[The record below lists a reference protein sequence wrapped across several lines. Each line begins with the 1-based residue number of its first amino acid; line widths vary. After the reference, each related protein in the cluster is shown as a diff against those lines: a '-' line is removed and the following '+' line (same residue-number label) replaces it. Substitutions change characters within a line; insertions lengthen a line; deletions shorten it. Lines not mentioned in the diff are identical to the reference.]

1 MWKIASLGL
10 IAIPLFSSG
19 AQAESVTLTTPMSGW
34 HSQSGENAY
43 YSQQINYPAS
53 SINTRGDQSIDA
65 QIKGTISGLPKEGH
79 QPGELIVNGINMP
92 QRIED
97 DGSFQRPY
105 IFSSG
110 SNSVEVRSP
119 DRKAADR
126 VQFYA
131 TQGQGAIPAKLRI
144 VLSWDSDNTDLDL
157 HVVTPDGQHAW
168 YANRNLE
175 NGGSLDMDVTT
186 GYGPEIFSTPT
197 PVKGPWLV
205 YVNYYGGA
213 GSQILTTARI
223 SVITN
228 EGSPNEKQETFTVPM
243 RNPGELTLVKRFN
256 Y

>member
-1 MWKIASLGL
+1 MRNLSLLGL
-10 IAIPLFSSG
+10 FAVSLFSSG
-19 AQAESVTLTTPMSGW
+19 ALAESVTINAPSSGW
-34 HSQSGENAY
+34 HKQSGENAY
-43 YSQQINYPAS
+43 YSQQVNYPAAS
-53 SINTRGDQSIDA
+53 VNTRSEQSIDA
-65 QIKGTISGLPKEGH
+65 QIKGVISGLPKDNR
-79 QPGELIVNGINMP
+79 QPGVLIVNGINMP

-105 IFSSG
+105 IFPNG

-119 DRKAADR
+119 DRKAARR

-144 VLSWDSDNTDLDL
+144 VLSWDSDDTDIDL
-157 HVVTPDGQHAW
+157 HVITPDGEHAW
-168 YANRNLE
+168 YGNRNLQ

-205 YVNYYGGA
+205 YVNYFGGYGN
-213 GSQILTTARI
+213 QILTTAQVSI
-223 SVITN
+223 VTN
-228 EGSPNEKQETFTVPM
+228 EGSPDEKQEVFTIPL